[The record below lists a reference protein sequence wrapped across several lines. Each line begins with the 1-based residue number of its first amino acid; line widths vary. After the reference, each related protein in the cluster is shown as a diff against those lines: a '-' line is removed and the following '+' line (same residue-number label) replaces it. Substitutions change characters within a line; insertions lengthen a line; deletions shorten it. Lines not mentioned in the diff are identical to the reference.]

1 MKIKYVGTKPMKT
14 DNVAGTG
21 TIWMGHGDVQDVPD
35 KLWPLF
41 ASHANVWQR
50 ADGVIDPALP
60 QPGLAPVAEV
70 KPTIRF
76 GLEGEDGSTINLDAM
91 EDGELKAFAA
101 RHSLKVDMRKKSD
114 ALRKAIV
121 EAATDE
127 PATTEE

>member
-21 TIWMGHGDVQDVPD
+21 TIWMGHDDVQDVPD
-35 KLWPLF
+35 NLWPLF
-41 ASHANVWQR
+41 AMHPNVWQR

-70 KPTIRF
+70 KKTIRF
-76 GLEGEDGSTINLDAM
+76 GLEGEDGSIVNLDVM
-91 EDGELKAFAA
+91 EDGELKAFVAT
-101 RHSLKVDMRKKSD
+101 HSLKVDLRKKSD

-121 EAATDE
+121 EAVTAE